1 MFFFHYI
8 DWLSFILF
16 RQQRQVSKVMVGIGL
31 GLILDASNLEFSSLI
46 IKHYKGVACRALR
59 PGELPQQVEEAKW
72 CDSDCDEDYLGRNH
86 RRLEGNFSSP
96 LTTFDIVCFACC
108 WIYIVN
114 PTDKCKLYNDQ
125 GSQIKISGFPRD
137 RVGMQTAMIVLLI
150 SVFSLQFS
158 VHYNVP
164 SAFNVHAHRQELI
177 CSLSMP
183 QPTSFNIKMFRLVSF
198 PLASPPNPLTWFI

>member
-31 GLILDASNLEFSSLI
+31 GLILDHQSLILDASNLEFSSLI
-46 IKHYKGVACRALR
+46 IKNYKGVAWRAPR

-86 RRLEGNFSSP
+86 WGLEGNFSSP
-96 LTTFDIVCFACC
+96 LTTFDIVCFVCC
-108 WIYIVN
+108 WVYIVN
-114 PTDKCKLYNDQ
+114 PTADKCKLYNDQ

-137 RVGMQTAMIVLLI
+137 RVGMQTAH
-150 SVFSLQFS
+150 FSFQCTTMFIL
-158 VHYNVP
+158 
-164 SAFNVHAHRQELI
+164 
-177 CSLSMP
+177 LSMFTLIGKSLYVHF
-183 QPTSFNIKMFRLVSF
+183 QCRSQLHSI
-198 PLASPPNPLTWFI
+198 

>member
-59 PGELPQQVEEAKW
+59 PGELPQQVDGAKW

-86 RRLEGNFSSP
+86 QRLEGNFSSP

-125 GSQIKISGFPRD
+125 GSQIKISGFPID
-137 RVGMQTAMIVLLI
+137 KEGMQSAMIILLRLY
-150 SVFSLQFS
+150 SFQCTT
-158 VHYNVP
+158 
-164 SAFNVHAHRQELI
+164 AFNVHAHRQELI